1 MQLSLISKRNNI
13 IKLLPKIGV
22 KNRSEFIKTTKN
34 KIILDAYNAN
44 PNSMKI
50 AIENFIE
57 IDNYNIKN
65 KIIIIGDML
74 ELGLYELK
82 EHESIIKMLEKS
94 PLPIENIFLV
104 GSIFSNIKSEFLKFE
119 TREIFLIISKK
130 INLIIR

>member
-1 MQLSLISKRNNI
+1 
-13 IKLLPKIGV
+13 
-22 KNRSEFIKTTKN
+22 
-34 KIILDAYNAN
+34 
-44 PNSMKI
+44 MKI

-104 GSIFSNIKSEFLKFE
+104 N
-119 TREIFLIISKK
+119 ISKELK
-130 INLIIR
+130 ILKMRLYQS

>member
-1 MQLSLISKRNNI
+1 
-13 IKLLPKIGV
+13 
-22 KNRSEFIKTTKN
+22 
-34 KIILDAYNAN
+34 
-44 PNSMKI
+44 MKI

-104 GSIFSNIKSEFLKFE
+104 GSIFSNIKSKFLKFE
-119 TREIFLIISKK
+119 TREIFSNYIKENKFNNKMILIKGSRKLELEKLLII
-130 INLIIR
+130 L